1 MDLIYTLEPPPRV
14 GFSSIFLAGPSPRD
28 GAPGSWRP
36 EALEYL
42 RARGYAG
49 HVYVP
54 ETRDGSP
61 APYADQVAW
70 EEMALNRADVI
81 LFWVPRDM
89 DKMPGLTTNDEWGT
103 WKGSGKVV
111 WGCPPD
117 APKTRYQL
125 HHARKL
131 LVPTSS
137 TLKSTVESALNRLL
151 QLGAP
156 APRTGAELEVPAHV
170 WSTASFQSWYENL
183 KAAGNRLDGAR
194 VEYTFRV
201 GPGRRFI
208 FLWCL
213 WARVWIAAEG
223 RHKENEIVLG
233 RPDVSTVVLHGPT
246 RNPAGRQLRDVR
258 VALVREF
265 RTLVS
270 NLRGRVAELPGG
282 SSKASAGT
290 RTALETAAEEVAE
303 ETGFHLDPTRLR
315 YVGSRQIA
323 PTLSSHCSHL
333 YAAEL
338 TEDEM
343 DRLELEASKGE
354 ARGVEEDTERTYL
367 EVITLEELLGRDDV
381 GWESVGQILHA
392 AYSHSLGMT

>member
-1 MDLIYTLEPPPRV
+1 MDLIYTLAPPPAA
-14 GFSSIFLAGPSPRD
+14 GPSSIFLAGPAPRD

-36 EALEYL
+36 AALGYL

-54 ETRDGSP
+54 ETRDGSA
-61 APYADQVAW
+61 APYEDQVAW

-89 DKMPGLTTNDEWGT
+89 AKMPGLTTNDEWGT

-111 WGCPPD
+111 WGCPPA

-125 HHARKL
+125 HHAKRL
-131 LVPTSS
+131 LVPVSS
-137 TLKSTVESALNRLL
+137 TLESTVESALNRLL

-170 WSTASFQSWYENL
+170 WSTASFQSWYGNL

-208 FLWCL
+208 FRWCL

-233 RPDVSTVVLHGPT
+233 RPDVSTVVLHGPAKH
-246 RNPAGRQLRDVR
+246 PAQLRDVR
-258 VALVREF
+258 VVLVREF
-265 RTLVS
+265 RTPV
-270 NLRGRVAELPGG
+270 NNDRGRVAEPPGG
-282 SSKASAGT
+282 SSKVSGGARS
-290 RTALETAAEEVAE
+290 ALETAAEEVAE

-315 YVGSRQIA
+315 YLGARQIA

-343 DRLELEASKGE
+343 DALELEADRGVP
-354 ARGVEEDTERTYL
+354 RGVEADTERTYL
-367 EVITLEELLGRDDV
+367 EVTTLEDLLGREDV
-381 GWESVGQILHA
+381 GWESTGQILHA
-392 AYSHSLGMT
+392 VYAHSLGMT